1 MTVEK
6 ALPASETVKEM
17 VRSFKGFCLKEK
29 SLKEALHK
37 VAKENLSSSIDASA
51 QAPIIWNTLIQ
62 PSETSSFVKLISS
75 NEPISGSNNLF
86 TEGLREQ
93 TKMLVSSSKSKIAVL
108 AGVISSPPGCI
119 LIGLGVGIFTSLVIV
134 PKIRKFL
141 SRKYRGKKILAFE
154 TLNNG
159 DFDAIYLRSQ
169 GASYALSDFIEF
181 WEDDFFGEKIEP
193 LLNLDPIIERYRVK
207 FLDNLKKR
215 FFEKKR
221 DAKNSHLK
229 NNIHALKLLVVEDLL
244 KEQTQELLFTDDY
257 VISLQE
263 SKSALIEIGSK
274 KRENNPLP
282 TETQIS
288 ISENRVTSK
297 KDLFTDSPPEV
308 IAALEKKIN
317 KTLTNIQVFDLD
329 VDAFFEQVEA
339 AAIERIEIAEHS
351 LETNPE
357 AITLSRELS
366 DLTKELAE
374 ELKKL
379 PEDEQIKKREILK
392 IEIGKIFDLSG
403 GFEEDDFWEDD
414 DESDSDDDDEPDS
427 DDNTSKNVAN
437 HLPETED
444 TVHFD
449 ELFEAI
455 DDTFGLNSSEQ
466 AATNFETNDWQEKV
480 SSTINSL
487 LKVAFSRRDRL
498 TFNAFKQSSL
508 LKLKHEEPFFLE
520 KTKEALNDLG
530 VVTDPKATGNWKNI
544 AKLEDINQ
552 LKNLKNVFKEFNA
565 SYKKE
570 QKTLRSDSEVSFRQ
584 KVYPIYLSF
593 IMSLCEWIESEAQ
606 ANLSLLKKYG
616 TKVDDSIDNYLEER
630 SKIYLE
636 RLLKLKRLKSVITKA
651 LEDGM
656 KGKFSYSNDPSFFS
670 NDSNK

>member
-1 MTVEK
+1 MTIEK

-108 AGVISSPPGCI
+108 AGVISSPPGYI
-119 LIGLGVGIFTSLVIV
+119 LIGLGVGIFTSLVVV

-154 TLNNG
+154 TLNTG

-181 WEDDFFGEKIEP
+181 WKDDFFGEKIEP

-207 FLDNLKKR
+207 FLENLKKR

-229 NNIHALKLLVVEDLL
+229 NNTHALKLMVVEDLL
-244 KEQTQELLFTDDY
+244 KEQTQKLLFTDDY

-308 IAALEKKIN
+308 IAALEKRIQKSLNNIDSLDDRLKFSSEKSVEDISQEALALEVFKIPMR
-317 KTLTNIQVFDLD
+317 
-329 VDAFFEQVEA
+329 DAMNAILVEHLEESKRYLAEFENYSEWKALNENFNSIMDQLE
-339 AAIERIEIAEHS
+339 ERI
-351 LETNPE
+351 
-357 AITLSRELS
+357 
-366 DLTKELAE
+366 KE
-374 ELKKL
+374 
-379 PEDEQIKKREILK
+379 R
-392 IEIGKIFDLSG
+392 G
-403 GFEEDDFWEDD
+403 
-414 DESDSDDDDEPDS
+414 
-427 DDNTSKNVAN
+427 
-437 HLPETED
+437 HLPEEKVKIDALKKEINRILTINGGSSEG
-444 TVHFD
+444 FD
-449 ELFEAI
+449 GSSSVPDLIRFRNKRIDKEFLKQKSGSLDQNWRLDASKSIDLTGLQGFLKLDLDLHLDIPKILESLESPVLCEALLIDYFKRFENVTSSDSLEYSKKKLYEKDSEIVASFHSYINELGEEFEKQLKEFEEQELFS
-455 DDTFGLNSSEQ
+455 F
-466 AATNFETNDWQEKV
+466 TNHVVDPINKIILTWIEIRTKEKIQFYNRFAGFV
-480 SSTINSL
+480 
-487 LKVAFSRRDRL
+487 RE
-498 TFNAFKQSSL
+498 
-508 LKLKHEEPFFLE
+508 KLKMTNQQRFELFA
-520 KTKEALNDLG
+520 KEIGHLR
-530 VVTDPKATGNWKNI
+530 
-544 AKLEDINQ
+544 KL
-552 LKNLKNVFKEFNA
+552 
-565 SYKKE
+565 
-570 QKTLRSDSEVSFRQ
+570 SDYISN
-584 KVYPIYLSF
+584 YLS
-593 IMSLCEWIESEAQ
+593 S
-606 ANLSLLKKYG
+606 KK
-616 TKVDDSIDNYLEER
+616 
-630 SKIYLE
+630 
-636 RLLKLKRLKSVITKA
+636 
-651 LEDGM
+651 
-656 KGKFSYSNDPSFFS
+656 
-670 NDSNK
+670 